1 MHQSESKNDHFMDRR
16 PLSQSYNKKV
26 SSPRQAI
33 CSMKPVIDTSSVS
46 ERMINQSMTLHTVG
60 NCTDAEPVLE
70 ECMSSGLLSMQL
82 KFE

>member
-1 MHQSESKNDHFMDRR
+1 
-16 PLSQSYNKKV
+16 
-26 SSPRQAI
+26 
-33 CSMKPVIDTSSVS
+33 MKPVIDTSSVS